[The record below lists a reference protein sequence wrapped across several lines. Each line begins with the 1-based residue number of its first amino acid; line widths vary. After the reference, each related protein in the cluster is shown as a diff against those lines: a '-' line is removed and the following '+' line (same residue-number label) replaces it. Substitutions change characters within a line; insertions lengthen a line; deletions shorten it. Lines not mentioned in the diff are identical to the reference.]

1 MTAKV
6 FKTLDEQIEILK
18 DKGLVIRDEDYTK
31 EVLLRENYF
40 FIMGYRHVFLKHD
53 GSRKFV
59 SGTTFEEI
67 YSLFVF
73 DRMFRNIIF
82 KNILIVENNYKSI
95 FSYVMSKNYGFKEKN
110 YLNAKNFDNDREKS
124 RQISDLIRKIK
135 RQLRING
142 RQHGATSHYM
152 DNYGY
157 IPLWIGV
164 KVISFGLMSEMFS
177 ILKDKDREEIAKIYD
192 IEPEDFEVYLSILSN
207 YRNLC
212 AHEDIVFDH
221 FTQRVIND
229 TKYHNILNIDK
240 DEDGYIYGKNQGRGI
255 SVAIAEGIG
264 PGNQYQF
271 RADCGCQFSGDPSA
285 GPELLDLRLGD
296 YRLADRYRNRKGDGI
311 LHFTCLQTDSG
322 YS

>member
-177 ILKDKDREEIAKIYD
+177 ILKDKEREEIARIYD
-192 IEPEDFEVYLSILSN
+192 IESEDFEIYLSILSN

-229 TKYHNILNIDK
+229 TMYHNILNIDK
-240 DEDGYIYGKNQGRGI
+240 DEDGYIYGKNDIFALIIILKRLLTKVDFKMMMNEINYELDTLSGKLKSIDIG
-255 SVAIAEGIG
+255 SVIEKMGFPKNYKDIM
-264 PGNQYQF
+264 YI
-271 RADCGCQFSGDPSA
+271 
-285 GPELLDLRLGD
+285 E
-296 YRLADRYRNRKGDGI
+296 
-311 LHFTCLQTDSG
+311 
-322 YS
+322 